1 MMGKLLGGYLFP
13 HPPILIEE
21 IGRGEE
27 MKAAATIAGI
37 SRLVLDI
44 KDREPSTIILIT
56 PHGPVFRDG
65 IAISTEEKLV
75 GDFSHFGCGNLEI
88 SFTNHVEMVQAIVTE
103 SLRQNIPLVQISK
116 ESASEMEIED
126 KLDHGCLVPLHFV
139 NKEYSNYKLIHI
151 TYGLLAPNLLAKFGK
166 LLNQVVE
173 KSDEQVIIIASGD
186 LSHKLSKEGPYD
198 YSPYGKEFDEKIMDI
213 IKRGS
218 MEEIVHFD
226 FDLADKAGECGLRS
240 LIITAGALSTKLLHT
255 QVVSYEGPFGVGYGT
270 AKLIVS
276 MEMNPYVKL
285 AKDSLEHYVKSGSYY
300 HDFSS
305 LPGEMLDTQ
314 RGVFVSLKINGN
326 LRGCIGTIEPSR
338 ENIAKEIIQ
347 NAVSAGIQDPRFDPV
362 TEDELKDLVYSVDV
376 LYPAE
381 DIISKEELNV
391 TKYGVIV
398 SNGYRHGL
406 LLPNLEGVDSVE
418 QQIEISLMKAGIGKE
433 EKYSMKRFEVVRH
446 KMAVSDEG
454 DD

>member
-1 MMGKLLGGYLFP
+1 MGNLLGGYLFP

-27 MKAAATIAGI
+27 MKAAKTIAGI
-37 SRLVLDI
+37 GGLVSDI

-65 IAISTEEKLV
+65 IAISTEERLA
-75 GDFSHFGCGNLEI
+75 GDFSHFGYKNLEF
-88 SFTNHVEMVQAIVTE
+88 SFRNHVEMVQAIVTE
-103 SLRQNIPLVQISK
+103 SLRENIPLVQISK

-126 KLDHGCLVPLHFV
+126 QLDHGCLVPLHFV
-139 NKEYSNYKLIHI
+139 NKEYSNYKLVHI

-166 LLNQVVE
+166 LLDKVVE

-186 LSHKLSKEGPYD
+186 LSHKLLKEGPYS
-198 YSPYGKEFDEKIMDI
+198 YSPYGQEFDAKIMDI

-218 MEEIVHFD
+218 MKEIVHFD

-240 LIITAGALSTKLLHT
+240 LIIVAGALSTKSLDT

-270 AKLIVS
+270 AKLIVN
-276 MEMNPYVKL
+276 MERDPYIKL
-285 AKDSLEHYVKSGSYY
+285 AKKSLEHYVKYGSYY
-300 HDFSS
+300 NDFSS
-305 LPGEMLDTQ
+305 LPGEMVDNR
-314 RGVFVSLKINGN
+314 RGVFVSLKKDGN
-326 LRGCIGTIEPSR
+326 LRGCIGTIEPCR

-347 NAVSAGIQDPRFDPV
+347 NAVSAGMQDPRFDPV
-362 TEDELKDLVYSVDV
+362 TEDELKELVYSVDI
-376 LYPAE
+376 LYPPE

-391 TKYGVIV
+391 SKYGVIV
-398 SNGYRHGL
+398 SKGYRNGL

-433 EKYSMKRFEVVRH
+433 ETYTMKRFEVVRH
-446 KMAVSDEG
+446 KMAVGDEE
-454 DD
+454 